1 MIAPEEM
8 KDYVRMIKEHHCAK
22 LTGWESDFINDMDT
36 RFEVDASLSDKQA
49 EKIVEI
55 FDRYSK

>member
-1 MIAPEEM
+1 MIDIEDM
-8 KDYVRMIKEHHCAK
+8 RDLVRLIKEHHYAK

-36 RFEVDASLSDKQA
+36 RLEIDASLTDKQA